1 MSDLIMSNL
10 QAILMGFAL
19 LSVGAAALFGLT
31 RVETEDGEKSLTYNK
46 NKATWPVV
54 GAVVVFLLAASIAFV
69 PRGYVGVIYD
79 WSGGIQQDER
89 PEGLNFM
96 VPFKQHLT
104 NVDVRAQSWV
114 FNDEAVYVHTKD
126 FHEIRVPYTIIYRVE
141 PTEAAHVLQTVAGDP
156 AETIL
161 GPVANRSVRNEVGL
175 VVLDDLARNVN
186 QISDSVLAEISR
198 LAAPHGLQVI
208 GFEPQDTVV
217 RQAYIDA
224 VERERISERDIL
236 TARNQIEIA
245 SNEAEAV
252 RRRAAGEA
260 DAIDLLAVAQENQ
273 QTLLGMTG
281 YEYVLFTSWNG
292 AYPSTLVSG
301 GAEILL
307 GIPGE

>member
-1 MSDLIMSNL
+1 MSNL
-10 QAILMGFAL
+10 QGAVMLVAAIAAGIYALTGFTRETDEDGESQIRYQGGRMVRNIA
-19 LSVGAAALFGLT
+19 VAAALVGLA
-31 RVETEDGEKSLTYNK
+31 
-46 NKATWPVV
+46 ATL
-54 GAVVVFLLAASIAFV
+54 AVV
-69 PRGYVGVIYD
+69 PKGYVGVVYD
-79 WSGGIQQDER
+79 LNGGIQEQEL
-89 PEGLNFM
+89 PEGLNF
-96 VPFKQHLT
+96 VFPFKQHVT
-104 NVDVRAQSWV
+104 NVDVRAQAWV

-186 QISDSVLAEISR
+186 QISDSVLAEIAR

-245 SNEAEAV
+245 ANEAQAV
-252 RRRAAGEA
+252 RERAAGDA

-273 QTLLGMTG
+273 QELLGMTG
-281 YEYVLFTSWNG
+281 YEYVLFVSWDG

-301 GAEILL
+301 TSDILL
-307 GIPGE
+307 GLPGE